1 MGKSDL
7 FSREQYYFDL
17 YHPTYNISETAGIT
31 NTRGK
36 SLSQEHIAKI
46 SQALK
51 GRIVSEE
58 TRARLSAAKK
68 GVLNPRWGIIPSEE
82 ERSASRTR
90 MIENNPMYG
99 KGKPVFLWL
108 SDKRTKLASYRSV
121 YQASK
126 GLSADRRSINTRQP
140 K

>member
-1 MGKSDL
+1 MIFIIQL
-7 FSREQYYFDL
+7 TIF
-17 YHPTYNISETAGIT
+17 PAGIT

-58 TRARLSAAKK
+58 ELDYQRK
-68 GVLNPRWGIIPSEE
+68 GGGIIPKRGVLV
-82 ERSASRTR
+82 ERMR

-126 GLSADRRSINTRQP
+126 DLSADRRTINTRQP